1 MAETQHDMLTIDI
14 EDGDRN
20 RETEDNIDVFN
31 T

>member
-14 EDGDRN
+14 EDCDRN